1 VEAGLEPGAINEM
14 VHGDIHIQPRLSTPG
29 IHTGTK
35 LQPGEALLRCKLLNL
50 CPTEGELRIGLVKPS
65 ALKPT
70 VTEAKERLLSQD
82 QFGVLFE
89 HVYASG
95 GSIFEDSLYEGVP

>member
-1 VEAGLEPGAINEM
+1 MKWYM
-14 VHGDIHIQPRLSTPG
+14 VTFTSNHGSRHLGSILVQSSS
-29 IHTGTK
+29 
-35 LQPGEALLRCKLLNL
+35 PGEALLRCKLLNL

-65 ALKPT
+65 ALKPS